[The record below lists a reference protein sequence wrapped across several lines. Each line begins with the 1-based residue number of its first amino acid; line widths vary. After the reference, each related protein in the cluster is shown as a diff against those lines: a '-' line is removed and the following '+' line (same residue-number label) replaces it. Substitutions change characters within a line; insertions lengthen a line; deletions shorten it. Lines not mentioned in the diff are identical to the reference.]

1 VARETQDALG
11 KSAFSVEMWGGAT
24 FDVCLRFLH
33 ECPWARLEQLREL
46 APDIPFQMLLR
57 GANGVGYTAYPD
69 NVIYKF
75 CEQAYESGIDIFRV
89 FDSLNDVENLALGVK
104 AAKAAGGFVEGT
116 LCYTGDVTSSKK
128 YDLDYYLDL
137 ATRMIDLGVHAL
149 AIKDMAGLLTP
160 RSATVLVEALRQK
173 FPTTPI
179 HVHTHD
185 SAGLGVASMLAAS
198 QAGADIVDGAVDAMS
213 GLTSQPSLG
222 AIAEAVPEVGL
233 DGDAYAKV
241 SSYWDDVRATLYA
254 PFESGQLATASDVHS
269 HEIPGGQYTNLLFQ
283 SRQLG
288 LDGQFDAVKIAY
300 AAANR
305 LLGDIPKVTPSS
317 KVVGDLAQFM
327 VANKLREEDVDTEQ
341 WVGKLPD
348 SVVDYLKGGLG
359 TPPGGFPEPLRAHVL
374 KARGVEALEG
384 RPGLS
389 MEPYDFEQA
398 AKDLSEKFE
407 GAAYHIDE
415 KDVLSE
421 ALYPSVF
428 ADYMEHRLVYD
439 DVGHLP
445 THVFLRPMA
454 LNDEVEFEDGHGRA
468 EYVELRSISELDD
481 KTCSRRVVFSVNGEA
496 WQFRV
501 TDEEAMTIASGGGA
515 GSARKMRRKA
525 SSSSGDVGAPM
536 PGVVV
541 DVKVGEGDVVSKG
554 ETLFVLS
561 AMKMESTIVAP
572 AAGTVTS
579 VLCAIGDNIEAED
592 LLATLE
598 D

>member
-1 VARETQDALG
+1 
-11 KSAFSVEMWGGAT
+11 M
-24 FDVCLRFLH
+24 
-33 ECPWARLEQLREL
+33 
-46 APDIPFQMLLR
+46 
-57 GANGVGYTAYPD
+57 
-69 NVIYKF
+69 
-75 CEQAYESGIDIFRV
+75 
-89 FDSLNDVENLALGVK
+89 
-104 AAKAAGGFVEGT
+104 
-116 LCYTGDVTSSKK
+116 
-128 YDLDYYLDL
+128 
-137 ATRMIDLGVHAL
+137 
-149 AIKDMAGLLTP
+149 
-160 RSATVLVEALRQK
+160 
-173 FPTTPI
+173 
-179 HVHTHD
+179 
-185 SAGLGVASMLAAS
+185 
-198 QAGADIVDGAVDAMS
+198 
-213 GLTSQPSLG
+213 
-222 AIAEAVPEVGL
+222 
-233 DGDAYAKV
+233 
-241 SSYWDDVRATLYA
+241 RATLYA

-374 KARGVEALEG
+374 KARGVEALQG

>member
-1 VARETQDALG
+1 MA
-11 KSAFSVEMWGGAT
+11 
-24 FDVCLRFLH
+24 
-33 ECPWARLEQLREL
+33 EL
-46 APDIPFQMLLR
+46 AR
-57 GANGVGYTAYPD
+57 GEDLGFV
-69 NVIYKF
+69 V
-75 CEQAYESGIDIFRV
+75 
-89 FDSLNDVENLALGVK
+89 LNRPNSVVK
-104 AAKAAGGFVEGT
+104 A
-116 LCYTGDVTSSKK
+116 
-128 YDLDYYLDL
+128 
-137 ATRMIDLGVHAL
+137 
-149 AIKDMAGLLTP
+149 
-160 RSATVLVEALRQK
+160 
-173 FPTTPI
+173 
-179 HVHTHD
+179 
-185 SAGLGVASMLAAS
+185 
-198 QAGADIVDGAVDAMS
+198 
-213 GLTSQPSLG
+213 
-222 AIAEAVPEVGL
+222 
-233 DGDAYAKV
+233 
-241 SSYWDDVRATLYA
+241 
-254 PFESGQLATASDVHS
+254 FESGQLATASDVHS

-288 LDGQFDAVKIAY
+288 LDGQFDAVKVAY

-374 KARGVEALEG
+374 KARGVEALQG

-389 MEPYDFEQA
+389 MEPYDFDQA

-541 DVKVGEGDVVSKG
+541 DVKVGTCTVARTLGGS
-554 ETLFVLS
+554 ETLSSRTPRHRPLALACLRLVVHAELAGARVLAHAS
-561 AMKMESTIVAP
+561 SCSGEPAVRQLGLKRAAEVAEE
-572 AAGTVTS
+572 
-579 VLCAIGDNIEAED
+579 CI
-592 LLATLE
+592 
-598 D
+598 